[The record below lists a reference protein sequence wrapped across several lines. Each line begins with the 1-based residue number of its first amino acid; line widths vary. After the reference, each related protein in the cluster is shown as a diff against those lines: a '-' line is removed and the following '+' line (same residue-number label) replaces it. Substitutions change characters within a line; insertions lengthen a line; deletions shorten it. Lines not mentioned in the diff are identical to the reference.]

1 MPAPL
6 PIDPALARLHTA
18 QRLATALLLAA
29 ACVYAVARAYESLHP
44 AVGYLR
50 AFCEAAMV
58 GGLADWFA
66 VTALFRHPLSIPL
79 PHTAII
85 PTNQARIGETLG
97 RFVEHNF
104 LSQAAVSAKLAQ
116 ADLATGLARWLAD
129 PQRAGAAVDGVMRF
143 LPRVLDAVGDEPIR
157 AFLRQRLTQGL
168 QRIEMAPLAAA
179 LLETL
184 TAGNRHQELVDAGIA
199 QARRLL
205 SESEPAIRARVRD
218 KTAWLLRKVG
228 VDEAIAD
235 RLIRAAEEALAEA
248 AADPAHAWRQRF
260 TELVGEYVVRLRTSQ
275 ETARRAEAL
284 KQALLDHPALSAT
297 IASLWDEL
305 RARIREDAAR
315 EDSSIRADLRSA
327 LVQLGD
333 ALLDDRAVREAIN
346 DGLRSALI
354 DLVESQR
361 HHVAA
366 LIAHTV
372 QHWDTGTLTA
382 RIERA
387 IGRDLQYV
395 RINGTLIG
403 GLVGLAI
410 HAVSNALGG

>member
-1 MPAPL
+1 
-6 PIDPALARLHTA
+6 
-18 QRLATALLLAA
+18 
-29 ACVYAVARAYESLHP
+29 
-44 AVGYLR
+44 
-50 AFCEAAMV
+50 
-58 GGLADWFA
+58 
-66 VTALFRHPLSIPL
+66 
-79 PHTAII
+79 
-85 PTNQARIGETLG
+85 
-97 RFVEHNF
+97 
-104 LSQAAVSAKLAQ
+104 
-116 ADLATGLARWLAD
+116 
-129 PQRAGAAVDGVMRF
+129 
-143 LPRVLDAVGDEPIR
+143 
-157 AFLRQRLTQGL
+157 
-168 QRIEMAPLAAA
+168 
-179 LLETL
+179 
-184 TAGNRHQELVDAGIA
+184 
-199 QARRLL
+199 
-205 SESEPAIRARVRD
+205 
-218 KTAWLLRKVG
+218 
-228 VDEAIAD
+228 
-235 RLIRAAEEALAEA
+235 
-248 AADPAHAWRQRF
+248 
-260 TELVGEYVVRLRTSQ
+260 
-275 ETARRAEAL
+275 L
-284 KQALLDHPALSAT
+284 KQALLDHPALNAT

-333 ALLDDRAVREAIN
+333 ALLDDRAVRDAIN
-346 DGLRSALI
+346 DGLRSALS